1 MENTENQIEKILQL
15 LTDSNLT
22 AYYIASKTGISEQTI
37 LNYRN
42 KKTTPTEANAKL
54 LEYFFADDRV
64 NKGKKYSKNSE
75 NTINGNHNVI
85 GDNASIDN
93 RQYYSDSPDV
103 LRAQIEELERLMS
116 DKEERLKEKDAQIKE
131 KDAQIHRLLSIVEA
145 SVASKNG
152 KNDGC

>member
-103 LRAQIEELERLMS
+103 LRAQIDILDERI
-116 DKEERLKEKDAQIKE
+116 KEKDAQIKE
-131 KDAQIHRLLSIVEA
+131 KDAQISRLMGIIEKLGNVC
-145 SVASKNG
+145 K
-152 KNDGC
+152 